1 MKISMAAH
9 HPFRLKK
16 LLTVHSIPSILFVRS
31 IFHPAEV
38 ISMIGRATQVVD
50 CRESMGLAKGGGL
63 AQRGTLS
70 EATKPDVIAIAMSP
84 GRRHITKPVCEMTY
98 GLRREG
104 IQTSVLVLEA
114 GTGVPESFPQ
124 ASRGYGPTFGLNEKE
139 LEQVARHKIAVL
151 HLGNVR
157 SHVIYKAKEVLAQ
170 IDIPVVVVAQ
180 CPMDMEDFAK
190 EGIRTRAVKPPHQK
204 TETKG
209 EVVDIVTGITRG
221 ATCTRVKL
229 NTLAKVLNK
238 HLAEINAREAEQA
251 SKKKK

>member
-1 MKISMAAH
+1 M
-9 HPFRLKK
+9 
-16 LLTVHSIPSILFVRS
+16 
-31 IFHPAEV
+31 
-38 ISMIGRATQVVD
+38 D

-70 EATKPDVIAIAMSP
+70 EATQPDVIAIAMSP

-104 IQTSVLVLEA
+104 IQTSVLVLEG
-114 GTGVPESFPQ
+114 GTGLPDSFPQ
-124 ASRGYGPTFGLNEKE
+124 ASRGYGPTFGLNERE
-139 LEQVARHKIAVL
+139 LEQIARHKIAVI

-157 SHVIYKAKEVLAQ
+157 SHVISKAKEVLSQ
-170 IDIPVVVVAQ
+170 VDIPAVVVAQ
-180 CPMDMEDFAK
+180 CPMDMEDFAR
-190 EGIRTRAVKPPHQK
+190 EGVKTSAVRPPHQK

-238 HLAEINAREAEQA
+238 HLAEISAREEAEA
-251 SKKKK
+251 RSKKKK

>member
-1 MKISMAAH
+1 
-9 HPFRLKK
+9 
-16 LLTVHSIPSILFVRS
+16 
-31 IFHPAEV
+31 
-38 ISMIGRATQVVD
+38 MIGRATQVVD

-114 GTGVPESFPQ
+114 GTGLPDSFPQ
-124 ASRGYGPTFGLNEKE
+124 ASRGYGPTFGLNERE
-139 LEQVARHKIAVL
+139 LEQVALHKIAVL

-157 SHVIYKAKEVLAQ
+157 SHVISKAKELLSQV
-170 IDIPVVVVAQ
+170 DIPVVVVAQ
-180 CPMDMEDFAK
+180 CPMDMEDFAR
-190 EGIRTRAVKPPHQK
+190 EGVKTRNVKPAYKNVQ
-204 TETKG
+204 TKG

-221 ATCTRVKL
+221 ATCPRVKL
-229 NTLAKVLNK
+229 NTLAKVLNR
-238 HLAEINAREAEQA
+238 HLAEINAREEEQA
-251 SKKKK
+251 RKKSKNK

>member
-1 MKISMAAH
+1 M
-9 HPFRLKK
+9 
-16 LLTVHSIPSILFVRS
+16 
-31 IFHPAEV
+31 
-38 ISMIGRATQVVD
+38 D

-114 GTGVPESFPQ
+114 GTGLPDSFPQ
-124 ASRGYGPTFGLNEKE
+124 ASRGYGPTFGINERE
-139 LEQVARHKIAVL
+139 MEQIARHKIAVF

-157 SHVIYKAKEVLAQ
+157 SHVISKAKEILSQV
-170 IDIPVVVVAQ
+170 DIPAVVVAQ
-180 CPMDMEDFAK
+180 CPMDMEDFAR
-190 EGIRTRAVKPPHQK
+190 EGIKTRSVRPTHQK

-221 ATCTRVKL
+221 TTCTRVKL

-238 HLAEINAREAEQA
+238 HLAEINAREAAEA
-251 SKKKK
+251 RKTKKK

>member
-1 MKISMAAH
+1 
-9 HPFRLKK
+9 
-16 LLTVHSIPSILFVRS
+16 
-31 IFHPAEV
+31 
-38 ISMIGRATQVVD
+38 VD

-70 EATKPDVIAIAMSP
+70 EATRPDVIAIAMSP

-190 EGIRTRAVKPPHQK
+190 EGIKTRAVKPPHQK

-251 SKKKK
+251 RKKKK

>member
-1 MKISMAAH
+1 M
-9 HPFRLKK
+9 
-16 LLTVHSIPSILFVRS
+16 
-31 IFHPAEV
+31 
-38 ISMIGRATQVVD
+38 D

-70 EATKPDVIAIAMSP
+70 EATQPDVIAIAMSP

-104 IQTSVLVLEA
+104 IQTSVLVLEG
-114 GTGVPESFPQ
+114 GTGLPDSFPQ
-124 ASRGYGPTFGLNEKE
+124 ASRGYGPTFGLNERE
-139 LEQVARHKIAVL
+139 LEQIARHKIAVI

-157 SHVIYKAKEVLAQ
+157 SHVISKAKEVLSQ
-170 IDIPVVVVAQ
+170 VDIPAVVVAQ
-180 CPMDMEDFAK
+180 CPMDMEDFAR
-190 EGIRTRAVKPPHQK
+190 EGVKTSAVRPPHQK

-238 HLAEINAREAEQA
+238 HLAEISAREEAETR

>member
-1 MKISMAAH
+1 M
-9 HPFRLKK
+9 
-16 LLTVHSIPSILFVRS
+16 
-31 IFHPAEV
+31 
-38 ISMIGRATQVVD
+38 D

-238 HLAEINAREAEQA
+238 HLAEINAREAEKA

>member
-1 MKISMAAH
+1 
-9 HPFRLKK
+9 
-16 LLTVHSIPSILFVRS
+16 
-31 IFHPAEV
+31 
-38 ISMIGRATQVVD
+38 MIGRATQVVD

-204 TETKG
+204 TETRG

-238 HLAEINAREAEQA
+238 HLAEINAREADEA
-251 SKKKK
+251 RKKKK

>member
-1 MKISMAAH
+1 M
-9 HPFRLKK
+9 
-16 LLTVHSIPSILFVRS
+16 
-31 IFHPAEV
+31 
-38 ISMIGRATQVVD
+38 D

-114 GTGVPESFPQ
+114 GTGLPDSFPQ
-124 ASRGYGPTFGLNEKE
+124 ASRGYGPTFGVNERE
-139 LEQVARHKIAVL
+139 LEQIARHKIAVF

-157 SHVIYKAKEVLAQ
+157 SHVISKAKEVLSQ
-170 IDIPVVVVAQ
+170 VDIPAVVVAQ
-180 CPMDMEDFAK
+180 CPMDMEDFAR
-190 EGIRTRAVKPPHQK
+190 EGIKTSAVRPPHQK

-221 ATCTRVKL
+221 STCTRVKL
-229 NTLAKVLNK
+229 NNLAKVLNK
-238 HLAEINAREAEQA
+238 HLAEIEAREAAEA
-251 SKKKK
+251 HRKKKK

>member
-1 MKISMAAH
+1 
-9 HPFRLKK
+9 
-16 LLTVHSIPSILFVRS
+16 
-31 IFHPAEV
+31 
-38 ISMIGRATQVVD
+38 VD

-124 ASRGYGPTFGLNEKE
+124 ASRGYGPTFGLNERE
-139 LEQVARHKIAVL
+139 LEQIARHKIAVL

-157 SHVIYKAKEVLAQ
+157 SHVIFKAKEILSQV
-170 IDIPVVVVAQ
+170 DIPAVVVAQ
-180 CPMDMEDFAK
+180 CPMDMEDFAR
-190 EGIRTRAVKPPHQK
+190 EGIKTSAVKPAHQK

-229 NTLAKVLNK
+229 NTLAKILNK
-238 HLAEINAREAEQA
+238 HLAEINAREAEEA
-251 SKKKK
+251 LSKKKKK

>member
-1 MKISMAAH
+1 MQ
-9 HPFRLKK
+9 FG
-16 LLTVHSIPSILFVRS
+16 RS
-31 IFHPAEV
+31 IFLPMREEG
-38 ISMIGRATQVVD
+38 MIGRATQVVD

-114 GTGVPESFPQ
+114 GTGVPDSFPQ
-124 ASRGYGPTFGLNEKE
+124 ASRGYGPTFGLNERE
-139 LEQVARHKIAVL
+139 IEQAARHKIAVL

-157 SHVIYKAKEVLAQ
+157 SHVIHKTKEVLSQ
-170 IDIPVVVVAQ
+170 VDIPAVVVAQ
-180 CPMDMEDFAK
+180 CPMDFEDFAR
-190 EGIRTRAVKPPHQK
+190 EGIKTRIVKPPQQK
-204 TETKG
+204 TVTRG

-221 ATCTRVKL
+221 TTCTRVKL
-229 NTLAKVLNK
+229 NALAKVLNK
-238 HLAEINAREAEQA
+238 HLAEINAHEAEA
-251 SKKKK
+251 AAKSKKGRK

>member
-1 MKISMAAH
+1 
-9 HPFRLKK
+9 
-16 LLTVHSIPSILFVRS
+16 
-31 IFHPAEV
+31 
-38 ISMIGRATQVVD
+38 MIGRATQVVD

-238 HLAEINAREAEQA
+238 HLAEINAREAEDA
-251 SKKKK
+251 RKKKK

>member
-1 MKISMAAH
+1 M
-9 HPFRLKK
+9 
-16 LLTVHSIPSILFVRS
+16 
-31 IFHPAEV
+31 
-38 ISMIGRATQVVD
+38 SMIGRATQVVD

-124 ASRGYGPTFGLNEKE
+124 GSRGYGPTFGLSEKE
-139 LEQVARHKIAVL
+139 IEQVARHKIAVL

-157 SHVIYKAKEVLAQ
+157 SHVIHKAKEVLAQ
-170 IDIPVVVVAQ
+170 VDIPVVVVAQ
-180 CPMDMEDFAK
+180 CPMDMEDFAR
-190 EGIRTRAVKPPHQK
+190 EGIKTATVKPPRQK
-204 TETKG
+204 IETKG

-238 HLAEINAREAEQA
+238 HLAQINAREALEA
-251 SKKKK
+251 EAVRKKKK

>member
-1 MKISMAAH
+1 
-9 HPFRLKK
+9 
-16 LLTVHSIPSILFVRS
+16 
-31 IFHPAEV
+31 
-38 ISMIGRATQVVD
+38 
-50 CRESMGLAKGGGL
+50 MGLAKGGGL

-114 GTGVPESFPQ
+114 GTGLPDSFPQ
-124 ASRGYGPTFGLNEKE
+124 ASRGYGPTFGINERE
-139 LEQVARHKIAVL
+139 MEQIARHKIAVF

-157 SHVIYKAKEVLAQ
+157 SHVISKAKEILSQV
-170 IDIPVVVVAQ
+170 DIPAVVVAQ
-180 CPMDMEDFAK
+180 CPMDMEDFAR
-190 EGIRTRAVKPPHQK
+190 EGIKTRSVRPTHQK

-221 ATCTRVKL
+221 TTCTRVKL
-229 NTLAKVLNK
+229 NNLAKVLNK
-238 HLAEINAREAEQA
+238 HLAEINAREAAEA
-251 SKKKK
+251 RKTKKK

>member
-1 MKISMAAH
+1 M
-9 HPFRLKK
+9 
-16 LLTVHSIPSILFVRS
+16 
-31 IFHPAEV
+31 
-38 ISMIGRATQVVD
+38 D

-124 ASRGYGPTFGLNEKE
+124 ASRGYGPTFGLNERE
-139 LEQVARHKIAVL
+139 LEQIARHKIAVL

-157 SHVIYKAKEVLAQ
+157 SHVIFKAKEILSQV
-170 IDIPVVVVAQ
+170 DIPAVVVAQ
-180 CPMDMEDFAK
+180 CPMDMEDFAR
-190 EGIRTRAVKPPHQK
+190 EGIKTSAVKPAHQK

-229 NTLAKVLNK
+229 NTLAKILNK
-238 HLAEINAREAEQA
+238 HLAEINAREAEEA
-251 SKKKK
+251 LSKKKKK

>member
-1 MKISMAAH
+1 
-9 HPFRLKK
+9 
-16 LLTVHSIPSILFVRS
+16 
-31 IFHPAEV
+31 
-38 ISMIGRATQVVD
+38 MIGRATQVVD

-114 GTGVPESFPQ
+114 GTGLPDSFPQ
-124 ASRGYGPTFGLNEKE
+124 ASRGYGPTFGLNERE
-139 LEQVARHKIAVL
+139 LDQIARHKIAVL

-157 SHVIYKAKEVLAQ
+157 SHVISKTKEVLSQ
-170 IDIPVVVVAQ
+170 VNIPAVVVAQ
-180 CPMDMEDFAK
+180 CPMDMEDFAR
-190 EGIRTRAVKPPHQK
+190 EGIKTSAVKPPYQK

-238 HLAEINAREAEQA
+238 HLAEINAREAA
-251 SKKKK
+251 DATSKKKKKK

>member
-1 MKISMAAH
+1 
-9 HPFRLKK
+9 
-16 LLTVHSIPSILFVRS
+16 
-31 IFHPAEV
+31 
-38 ISMIGRATQVVD
+38 MIGRATQVVD

-70 EATKPDVIAIAMSP
+70 EATTPDVIAIAMSP

-238 HLAEINAREAEQA
+238 HLAEINAREAEDA
-251 SKKKK
+251 RKKKK

>member
-1 MKISMAAH
+1 M
-9 HPFRLKK
+9 
-16 LLTVHSIPSILFVRS
+16 
-31 IFHPAEV
+31 
-38 ISMIGRATQVVD
+38 VD

-124 ASRGYGPTFGLNEKE
+124 ASRGYGPTFGLNERE
-139 LEQVARHKIAVL
+139 LEQIARHKIAVL

-157 SHVIYKAKEVLAQ
+157 SHVIFKAKEILSQV
-170 IDIPVVVVAQ
+170 DIPAVVVAQ
-180 CPMDMEDFAK
+180 CPMDMEDFAR
-190 EGIRTRAVKPPHQK
+190 EGIKTSAVKPAHQK

-238 HLAEINAREAEQA
+238 HLAEINAREAEEA
-251 SKKKK
+251 LSKKKKK

>member
-1 MKISMAAH
+1 
-9 HPFRLKK
+9 
-16 LLTVHSIPSILFVRS
+16 
-31 IFHPAEV
+31 
-38 ISMIGRATQVVD
+38 MIGRATQVVD

-124 ASRGYGPTFGLNEKE
+124 SSRGYGPTFGLNERE
-139 LEQVARHKIAVL
+139 VEQIARHKIAVI

-157 SHVIYKAKEVLAQ
+157 SHAIHKAKEVLALV
-170 IDIPVVVVAQ
+170 DIPAVIVAQ
-180 CPMDMEDFAK
+180 CPMDFEDFAK
-190 EGIRTRAVKPPHQK
+190 EGIRTRLVKPPRQS
-204 TETKG
+204 TQTKG
-209 EVVDIVTGITRG
+209 VVLDIVTGITRG

-238 HLAEINAREAEQA
+238 HLAEINAREAKEMA
-251 SKKKK
+251 KKS

>member
-1 MKISMAAH
+1 M
-9 HPFRLKK
+9 
-16 LLTVHSIPSILFVRS
+16 
-31 IFHPAEV
+31 
-38 ISMIGRATQVVD
+38 VD

-124 ASRGYGPTFGLNEKE
+124 GSRGYGPTFGLSEKE
-139 LEQVARHKIAVL
+139 IEQVARHKIAVL

-157 SHVIYKAKEVLAQ
+157 SHVIHKAKEVLVQ
-170 IDIPVVVVAQ
+170 VDIPVVVVAQ
-180 CPMDMEDFAK
+180 CPMDMEDFAR
-190 EGIRTRAVKPPHQK
+190 EGIKTSMVKPPRQK
-204 TETKG
+204 IETKG

-238 HLAEINAREAEQA
+238 HLARINAREALEA
-251 SKKKK
+251 EAARKKKK

>member
-1 MKISMAAH
+1 M
-9 HPFRLKK
+9 
-16 LLTVHSIPSILFVRS
+16 
-31 IFHPAEV
+31 
-38 ISMIGRATQVVD
+38 VD

-70 EATKPDVIAIAMSP
+70 EATTPDVIAIAMSP

-124 ASRGYGPTFGLNEKE
+124 GSRGYGPTFGLSEKE
-139 LEQVARHKIAVL
+139 IEQVARHKIAVL

-157 SHVIYKAKEVLAQ
+157 SHVIHKAKEVLAQ
-170 IDIPVVVVAQ
+170 VDIPVVVVAQ
-180 CPMDMEDFAK
+180 CPMDMEDFAR
-190 EGIRTRAVKPPHQK
+190 EGVRTSTVKPPRQK
-204 TETKG
+204 IETKG

-238 HLAEINAREAEQA
+238 HLARINALEALEAEA
-251 SKKKK
+251 ARKKKK

>member
-1 MKISMAAH
+1 
-9 HPFRLKK
+9 
-16 LLTVHSIPSILFVRS
+16 
-31 IFHPAEV
+31 
-38 ISMIGRATQVVD
+38 MIGRATQVVD

-114 GTGVPESFPQ
+114 GTGLPDSFPQ
-124 ASRGYGPTFGLNEKE
+124 SSRGYGPTFGLNERE
-139 LEQVARHKIAVL
+139 LDQIARHKIAVL

-157 SHVIYKAKEVLAQ
+157 SHVIFKAKEVLSQ
-170 IDIPVVVVAQ
+170 VDIPAVVVAQ
-180 CPMDMEDFAK
+180 CPMDMEDFAR
-190 EGIRTRAVKPPHQK
+190 EGIKTAAVKPPYQK
-204 TETKG
+204 TQTKG

-229 NTLAKVLNK
+229 NTLAKVLNR
-238 HLAEINAREAEQA
+238 HLAEITAREAKEA
-251 SKKKK
+251 RKKKNK

>member
-1 MKISMAAH
+1 
-9 HPFRLKK
+9 
-16 LLTVHSIPSILFVRS
+16 
-31 IFHPAEV
+31 
-38 ISMIGRATQVVD
+38 
-50 CRESMGLAKGGGL
+50 MGLAKGGGL

-124 ASRGYGPTFGLNEKE
+124 ASRGYGPTFGLNERE
-139 LEQVARHKIAVL
+139 LEQIARHKIAVL

-157 SHVIYKAKEVLAQ
+157 SHVIFKAKEILSQV
-170 IDIPVVVVAQ
+170 DIPAVVVAQ
-180 CPMDMEDFAK
+180 CPMDMEDFAR
-190 EGIRTRAVKPPHQK
+190 EGIKTSAVKPAHQK

-229 NTLAKVLNK
+229 NTLAKILNK
-238 HLAEINAREAEQA
+238 HLAEINAREAEEA
-251 SKKKK
+251 LSKKKKK

>member
-1 MKISMAAH
+1 M
-9 HPFRLKK
+9 
-16 LLTVHSIPSILFVRS
+16 
-31 IFHPAEV
+31 
-38 ISMIGRATQVVD
+38 D

-70 EATKPDVIAIAMSP
+70 EATQPDVIAIAMSP

-104 IQTSVLVLEA
+104 IQTSVLVLEG
-114 GTGVPESFPQ
+114 GTGLPDSFPQ
-124 ASRGYGPTFGLNEKE
+124 ASRGYGPTFGLNERE
-139 LEQVARHKIAVL
+139 LEQIARHKIAVI

-157 SHVIYKAKEVLAQ
+157 SPVISKAKEVLSQ
-170 IDIPVVVVAQ
+170 VDIPAVVVAQ
-180 CPMDMEDFAK
+180 CPMDMEDFAR
-190 EGIRTRAVKPPHQK
+190 EGVRTSAVKPPHQK

-238 HLAEINAREAEQA
+238 HLAEISAREAAEA
-251 SKKKK
+251 RSKKKK

>member
-1 MKISMAAH
+1 
-9 HPFRLKK
+9 
-16 LLTVHSIPSILFVRS
+16 
-31 IFHPAEV
+31 
-38 ISMIGRATQVVD
+38 MIGRTTQVVD

-124 ASRGYGPTFGLNEKE
+124 GSRGYGPTFGLSEKE
-139 LEQVARHKIAVL
+139 IEQVARHKIAVL

-157 SHVIYKAKEVLAQ
+157 SHVIHKAKEVLAQ
-170 IDIPVVVVAQ
+170 VDIPVVVVAQ
-180 CPMDMEDFAK
+180 CPMDMEDFAR
-190 EGIRTRAVKPPHQK
+190 EGVKTSTVKPPRQK
-204 TETKG
+204 IETKG

-238 HLAEINAREAEQA
+238 HLARMNALEALEAEA
-251 SKKKK
+251 ARKKKK

>member
-1 MKISMAAH
+1 
-9 HPFRLKK
+9 
-16 LLTVHSIPSILFVRS
+16 
-31 IFHPAEV
+31 
-38 ISMIGRATQVVD
+38 MIGRATQVVD

-114 GTGVPESFPQ
+114 GTGLPDSFPQ
-124 ASRGYGPTFGLNEKE
+124 ASRGYGPTFGLNERE

-157 SHVIYKAKEVLAQ
+157 SHVISKAKELLSQV
-170 IDIPVVVVAQ
+170 DIPVVVVAQ
-180 CPMDMEDFAK
+180 CPMDMEDFAR
-190 EGIRTRAVKPPHQK
+190 EGVKTRNVKPAYKNVQ
-204 TETKG
+204 TKG

-221 ATCTRVKL
+221 ATCPRVKL
-229 NTLAKVLNK
+229 NTLAKVLNR
-238 HLAEINAREAEQA
+238 HLAEINAREEEQA
-251 SKKKK
+251 RKKSKNK